1 MGSCSLQNLFLILSI
16 IFWCLFCDIS
26 KRICNSVHIIG
37 ETGPLIQA
45 LFLCSGAGAE
55 LKEQSDRFEYADFF
69 GSLPVKC
76 WFSLFQ
82 NKMLQLREL
91 RAKNTNGLKK
101 WLQSNFQSVNQSM
114 NYYIF
119 NINLTVVSNL
129 APGGW
134 K

>member
-1 MGSCSLQNLFLILSI
+1 
-16 IFWCLFCDIS
+16 
-26 KRICNSVHIIG
+26 
-37 ETGPLIQA
+37 
-45 LFLCSGAGAE
+45 
-55 LKEQSDRFEYADFF
+55 
-69 GSLPVKC
+69 
-76 WFSLFQ
+76 
-82 NKMLQLREL
+82 MLQLREL

>member
-1 MGSCSLQNLFLILSI
+1 M
-16 IFWCLFCDIS
+16 S
-26 KRICNSVHIIG
+26 KSICNSVHIIG

-45 LFLCSGAGAE
+45 LFLCSGVRAE
-55 LKEQSDRFEYADFF
+55 LKEQSDRFEYTDFF
-69 GSLPVKC
+69 PFFGPLSVKC

-82 NKMLQLREL
+82 NEMLQLREL